1 MNSDRVKR
9 KTFIRT
15 KDRIPVKNA
24 DPDRGLTQEQVEL
37 RTACGWANVT
47 QDGAGKS
54 EKDIIREHSLTFFN
68 LIFVVL
74 AAILLIGQSS
84 IKNMTFLIVAA
95 INTVIGIVQEIR
107 AKRAVDKLTLVAAQ
121 SVKTVREGRI
131 VTLRSEE
138 LVRDDICEF
147 ASGDQICAD
156 AVVRTGQLQVN
167 EALITGEADAVQKM
181 SGDELKSGSF
191 VIAGHARVQLTQ
203 VGDDAFA
210 ARLTAQAK
218 ANPKAKKSEMM
229 NVLDQLIRFIGFLLV
244 PVGIALFC
252 QSFFALHLGL
262 RESTEGTVAALVG
275 MIPEGLYLLTSI
287 AMAVSA
293 IKLTSKRVLVQDM
306 NCIETLARVD
316 VLCVDKT
323 GTITEPQLQ
332 VENIIPLSSDP
343 PERLEQILTALYG
356 TTPPENDTA
365 RALAELF
372 NKGCAWQCQ
381 QRIPFTSATKWSA
394 GVFKDEGAFL
404 TGAPEFIMGSRYDEI
419 RETVEAWAAKGYR
432 VLLVAQYHGDPE
444 PGALED
450 YRVVPLALVLLSS
463 KLRPDA
469 DKIFGYFREQGV
481 AVKGISG
488 YNPATVSEVAI
499 RASIENGDKYIDAS
513 QLRTESDFD
522 TAVKNYTVFGRVTPD
537 QKCELIAALKRQ
549 KHTVAMI
556 GDGVNDVLAMK
567 SADCGIAMASGA
579 QAASQIAH
587 MVLMDSNFSS
597 VPDIV
602 GEGRRVINNI
612 QRAASLFLVKN
623 IFSLGLALLSL
634 ISGWAYP
641 MMPIHLT
648 VVASL
653 TIGVP
658 SFFLAM
664 EPNYERVTGRFLTH
678 VLRRALPGGLTNI
691 VVVMLAQFLCRA
703 MGLSALQNATVCA
716 TVLALV
722 GLLVLFETC
731 RPFGTF
737 RKIIWGSM
745 AAALALSFTVLGSF
759 FELNLLHWMTAL
771 IIAVLVLV
779 IPTVYIAIRYLL
791 GISDRFFEKFRSKA
805 KK

>member
-1 MNSDRVKR
+1 MNVDRVKR

-15 KDRIPVKNA
+15 KDRVPVKNP
-24 DPDRGLTQEQVEL
+24 DPDRGLTYEQAQL
-37 RTACGWANVT
+37 RSACGWANVT
-47 QDGAGKS
+47 QEGAGKS
-54 EKDIIREHSLTFFN
+54 EKDIIREHSFTFFN

-74 AAILLIGQSS
+74 AVILLIGQSS
-84 IKNMTFLIVAA
+84 PKNMTFLIVAV
-95 INTVIGIVQEIR
+95 INTAIGIVQEIR

-121 SVKTVREGRI
+121 TVKTVRDCQML
-131 VTLRSEE
+131 TLHSDD

-167 EALITGEADAVQKM
+167 EALVTGEADPVQKM
-181 SGDELKSGSF
+181 PGDELKSGSF
-191 VIAGHARVQLTQ
+191 VVAGRARVQLTK

-229 NVLDQLIRFIGFLLV
+229 NVLDQLIRFIGFLLI

-252 QSFFALHLGL
+252 QSFFALKLSL

-293 IKLTSKRVLVQDM
+293 IKLTGKRVLVQDM

-323 GTITEPQLQ
+323 GTITEPQMQ
-332 VENIIPLSSDP
+332 VENIIPLSDDS

-356 TTPPENDTA
+356 STPPENDTG

-372 NKGCAWQCQ
+372 NKVSTWECRY
-381 QRIPFTSATKWSA
+381 RIPFTSATKWSA
-394 GVFKDEGAFL
+394 GVFKGEGAFL
-404 TGAPEFIMGSRYDEI
+404 TGAPEFIMQDRYEEI
-419 RETVEAWAAKGYR
+419 RESVEPWTQKGYR

-450 YRVVPLALVLLSS
+450 YRVVPLALVLLTS

-469 DKIFGYFREQGV
+469 ERIFGYFREQDV
-481 AVKGISG
+481 AVKVISG
-488 YNPATVSEVAI
+488 DNPATVSEVAI
-499 RASIENGDKYIDAS
+499 RAGVENAHKYIDAGELS
-513 QLRTESDFD
+513 TEADFD
-522 TAVKNYTVFGRVTPD
+522 EAVKNYTVFGRVTPD
-537 QKCELIAALKRQ
+537 QKCQLIAALKRQ

-567 SADCGIAMASGA
+567 GADCGIAMASGA

-587 MVLMDSNFSS
+587 MVLLDSNFSS

-648 VVASL
+648 VVAAL

-678 VLRRALPGGLTNI
+678 VLRKALPGGLTNI
-691 VVVMLAQFLCRA
+691 VVVMLAQ
-703 MGLSALQNATVCA
+703 GLGYAAELPAAQIATVCA

-731 RPFGTF
+731 KPFGTF
-737 RKIIWGSM
+737 RKVIWGCM
-745 AAALALSFTVLGSF
+745 AAALAVSFTVLGGF
-759 FELNLLHWMTAL
+759 FELNLFHWVTVL
-771 IIAVLVLV
+771 IIAVTVLV
-779 IPTVYIAIRYLL
+779 IPTVYIAICYLL
-791 GISDRFFEKFRSKA
+791 GVCDKLYEKFRSKTQQ
-805 KK
+805 

>member
-1 MNSDRVKR
+1 MNINHIRR
-9 KTFIRT
+9 KTFVRT
-15 KDRIPVKNA
+15 RDRVVIKNA
-24 DPDRGLTQEQVEL
+24 DPDRGLTREQVEL

-47 QDGAGKS
+47 QEGAGKS
-54 EKDIIREHSLTFFN
+54 ETDIIREHTLTFFN

-74 AAILLIGQSS
+74 AVVLLIGQSS
-84 IKNMTFLIVAA
+84 VKNMTFLIVAV

-121 SVKTVREGRI
+121 TVKTVRDGQ
-131 VTLRSEE
+131 VVLLRSED

-156 AVVRTGQLQVN
+156 AIVRTGQLQVN
-167 EALITGEADAVQKM
+167 ESLITGEADAVQKLA
-181 SGDELKSGSF
+181 GDELKSGSF
-191 VIAGHARVQLTQ
+191 VIAGRARAQLTH

-229 NVLDQLIRFIGFLLV
+229 NVLDQLIRVIGFLLI
-244 PVGIALFC
+244 PVGIMLFC

-293 IKLTSKRVLVQDM
+293 IKLTGKRVLVQDM

-323 GTITEPQLQ
+323 GTITEPQMQ
-332 VENIIPLSSDP
+332 VENIIPLSNDS

-356 TTPPENDTA
+356 STPPENDTGK
-365 RALAELF
+365 ALAELF
-372 NKGCAWQCQ
+372 NTVSTWQCQ
-381 QRIPFTSATKWSA
+381 YRIPFTSATKWSA
-394 GVFKDEGAFL
+394 GVFKGEGAFL
-404 TGAPEFIMGSRYDEI
+404 TGAPEFIMQDRYEEI
-419 RETVEAWAAKGYR
+419 RESVEPWTSRGYR

-469 DKIFGYFREQGV
+469 DRIFGYFREQGV
-481 AVKGISG
+481 AVKVISG
-488 YNPATVSEVAI
+488 DNPATVSEVAQ
-499 RASIENGDKYIDAS
+499 RAGIENSDKYIDAGE
-513 QLRTESDFD
+513 LDTEADFD
-522 TAVKNYTVFGRVTPD
+522 TAVQKYTVFGRVTPD

-587 MVLMDSNFSS
+587 MVLLDSNFSS

-648 VVASL
+648 VVAAL

-691 VVVMLAQFLCRA
+691 IVVMLAQ
-703 MGLSALQNATVCA
+703 GLGHTVNLPAPQIASVCA

-722 GLLVLFETC
+722 GLLVLFQTC
-731 RPFGTF
+731 HPFGTF
-737 RKIIWGSM
+737 RKVIWGCM
-745 AAALALSFTVLGSF
+745 AVALALSFTVLGGF
-759 FELNLLHWMTAL
+759 FELNLLDWATAL
-771 IIAVLVLV
+771 IIAVTMLV
-779 IPTVYIAIRYLL
+779 IPTVYIAISSLL
-791 GISDRFFEKFRSKA
+791 NLIDRLHNKYRA
-805 KK
+805 K